1 MATGYACPVCETP
14 QRDATHL
21 ADHLAFTAM
30 LRGGDHEAWLAEHA
44 PDWRATDAEAL
55 ADLVAPHAE
64 SVAHET
70 VFDAD
75 AGAGGHDHEPGRPFD
90 GGDAPRGDAS
100 ERPLDESTRAA
111 LAEAR
116 AMTRRAREPEDAA
129 ETGDDA
135 DDKA

>member
-44 PDWRATDAEAL
+44 PDWRETGPEKLAER
-55 ADLVAPHAE
+55 VVPHAE

-70 VFDAD
+70 VFDAG
-75 AGAGGHDHEPGRPFD
+75 AGAGDHDHGPGRPFD
-90 GGDAPRGDAS
+90 GVDVPTGDTPDGDPDAA
-100 ERPLDESTRAA
+100 TRAA

-116 AMTRRAREPEDAA
+116 AMTRRAHEDEDEDAS
-129 ETGDDA
+129 